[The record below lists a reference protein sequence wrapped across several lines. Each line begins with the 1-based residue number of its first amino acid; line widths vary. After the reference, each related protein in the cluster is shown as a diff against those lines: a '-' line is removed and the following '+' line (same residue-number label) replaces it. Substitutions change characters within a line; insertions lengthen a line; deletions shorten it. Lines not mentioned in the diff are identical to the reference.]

1 MRRWRVQNK
10 AFDKLGVNESF
21 EFLIMVSFYDNL
33 WVTSSFLSRNI
44 DVKLQSGVESLK
56 AKQNYL

>member
-1 MRRWRVQNK
+1 MRRWIFQNK